1 MQSADPIQKDRLSR
15 LASPRLPAALRVAV
29 AAGIAL
35 LAGAQLAGQII
46 NAGTGSSD
54 APAQAPHHAVD
65 TGKAGT
71 PAPEA
76 VDPFETL
83 VLDVQRGDTLDSLF
97 RESGLS
103 VVDLAEILQLD
114 TARQNLR
121 ILRPGDTISVRHD
134 GSTVLEIER
143 DVGID
148 QTFIVQRNDNASDTE
163 LNSNAPVFRAEIV
176 NLPLERRIVTA
187 GARIAT
193 SLFEAAADAGLSER
207 AIMKLADIFAWDIDF
222 VRDINTGDEFTLVY
236 EELWRNGKKLGEGDI
251 LAAEFT
257 NRGGRFTAIRFDEA
271 DGRTAYYSTDGRP
284 MRKAFVRVPVTFTR
298 ISSKFNPNRRH
309 PILNTIRAHQGVD
322 YAAQT
327 GTPVHASGD
336 GKVIFRGWKSGYG
349 NTLILQ
355 HGGNI
360 TTLYAH
366 LSRFAKTSSYGS
378 KVRQGE
384 VIAYVGATGLATAAH
399 LHYEYRK
406 NGVHLNPQT
415 VILPPAEPL
424 RGAELMAFQTTAQ
437 PLLARIS
444 TRQTALAA
452 NRTATR

>member
-1 MQSADPIQKDRLSR
+1 MAHQP
-15 LASPRLPAALRVAV
+15 
-29 AAGIAL
+29 
-35 LAGAQLAGQII
+35 
-46 NAGTGSSD
+46 GS
-54 APAQAPHHAVD
+54 
-65 TGKAGT
+65 
-71 PAPEA
+71 
-76 VDPFETL
+76 
-83 VLDVQRGDTLDSLF
+83 
-97 RESGLS
+97 
-103 VVDLAEILQLD
+103 
-114 TARQNLR
+114 
-121 ILRPGDTISVRHD
+121 
-134 GSTVLEIER
+134 
-143 DVGID
+143 
-148 QTFIVQRNDNASDTE
+148 
-163 LNSNAPVFRAEIV
+163 
-176 NLPLERRIVTA
+176 
-187 GARIAT
+187 
-193 SLFEAAADAGLSER
+193 
-207 AIMKLADIFAWDIDF
+207 
-222 VRDINTGDEFTLVY
+222 
-236 EELWRNGKKLGEGDI
+236 GEGF
-251 LAAEFT
+251 E
-257 NRGGRFTAIRFDEA
+257 EA

-284 MRKAFVRVPVTFTR
+284 MRKAFVRVPVAFTR

-322 YAAQT
+322 YAAPT

-366 LSRFAKTSSYGS
+366 LSRFAKTSAYGS

-406 NGVHLNPQT
+406 NGLHLNPQT

>member
-1 MQSADPIQKDRLSR
+1 MQSPAPKQVNQPSSLTRPQLSATLR
-15 LASPRLPAALRVAV
+15 GVVAASIALFAGFQLASQI
-29 AAGIAL
+29 AGSGIFTADT
-35 LAGAQLAGQII
+35 A
-46 NAGTGSSD
+46 
-54 APAQAPHHAVD
+54 APASSPTIAVND
-65 TGKAGT
+65 
-71 PAPEA
+71 PNPPPEA
-76 VDPFETL
+76 FDPVETL
-83 VLDVQRGDTLDSLF
+83 QLDVQPGDTLDSLF

-103 VVDLAEILQLD
+103 LQDLAEILQLD
-114 TARQNLR
+114 TARKNLR
-121 ILRPGDTISVRHD
+121 ILRPGETLLVRHEEVA
-134 GSTVLEIER
+134 VLGIER
-143 DVGID
+143 DIGIG
-148 QTFIVQRNDNASDTE
+148 QTFVVQRKGRTSDTE
-163 LNSNAPVFRAEIV
+163 LDNIDQAFHAELV

-187 GARIAT
+187 GGRIST
-193 SLFEAAADAGLSER
+193 SLFEAAANARISEKSV
-207 AIMKLADIFAWDIDF
+207 MKLADIFAWDIDF

-236 EELWRNGKKLGEGDI
+236 EELWRDGKKLGEGEI

-257 NRGGRFTAIRFDEA
+257 NRGGRFTAVRFEEA
-271 DGRTAYYSTDGRP
+271 DGRADYYSTDGRP
-284 MRKAFVRVPVTFTR
+284 MRKAFVRAPVSFAR

-327 GTPVHASGD
+327 GTPVKASGD

-366 LSRFAKTSSYGS
+366 LSRFAKTSGYGS

-384 VIAYVGATGLATAAH
+384 VIGYVGATGLATAAH

-424 RGAELMAFQTTAQ
+424 RGTELMAFQTTAQ

-444 TRQTALAA
+444 SRQTAVAA
-452 NRTATR
+452 NRPASR

>member
-15 LASPRLPAALRVAV
+15 LVSPRLPAALRVAV

-35 LAGAQLAGQII
+35 LAGVQLAGQIT
-46 NAGTGSSD
+46 NTGTGSSD
-54 APAQAPHHAVD
+54 VPAQATRPAVD
-65 TGKAGT
+65 TAKAG
-71 PAPEA
+71 APEA

-121 ILRPGDTISVRHD
+121 VLRPGDTISVRHD

-148 QTFIVQRNDNASDTE
+148 QTFIVQRNDNAADTE
-163 LNSNAPVFRAEIV
+163 GTAPVFRAEIV
-176 NLPLERRIVTA
+176 NLPLERRVVTA
-187 GARIAT
+187 GGRIST

-257 NRGGRFTAIRFDEA
+257 NRGGRFTAIRFEEA

-284 MRKAFVRVPVTFTR
+284 MRKAFVRVPVAFTR

-322 YAAQT
+322 YAAPT

-366 LSRFAKTSSYGS
+366 LSRFAKTSAYGS